1 MISALALARL
11 QLPATEAYLPAQEK
25 FNQLLTQ
32 LRAPQTQQMTHSQ
45 LEHLIETQGREVLRR
60 LLQGH
65 LDERAPGTSTIPVK
79 DALDRTRTHQRT
91 HTRQLESVFGT
102 VAVTRT
108 GYGGRAVESLHPL
121 DAALNLPEERYSHML
136 RRRAAE
142 TAAQTSFDEVVTTL
156 EQTTG
161 AQVPKRQVEQ
171 LVQRAAQDFDAFYQ
185 NQRTQTAQAV
195 RARGSILVLSSDGK
209 GVPMRRADLRPVTRE
224 AAAGR
229 EHKLAHRRSRGEKTG
244 TKRMGTVAAV
254 YTTEPFVRTPEEIMA
269 ELRAEEKVPPR
280 PRPEDKRVWASVEH
294 TPQEIIRQAFD
305 EAVRRDP
312 KQTKSWCALV
322 DGSRYQLNILRLV
335 ARDYRVELT
344 IVLDLIHVT
353 EYVWGAAWA
362 LFREGDPQA
371 EAWVRKRLLEILRG
385 RSSVVAAGLRRS
397 ATLRGLSKQERA
409 PLDRCANYLLK
420 YRDYLRYDE
429 YLAAG
434 LPIATGVIEGACRHL
449 VKDRM
454 EVTGARWGLHG
465 AEAVL
470 RLRSLRSSADFDEY
484 WEFHLQREY
493 QRHHTQHYAE
503 GKVPVLQLSA
513 NAAGKGTYLQLVK

>member
-1 MISALALARL
+1 MSALALARP
-11 QLPATEAYLPAQEK
+11 QLPAIEAYLPAQEK

-32 LRAPQTQQMTHSQ
+32 LRASETQQMTHSE
-45 LEHLIETQGREVLRR
+45 LENLIETEGREVLRR

-65 LDERAPGTSTIPVK
+65 LDERAPGTTTIPVV
-79 DALDRTRTHQRT
+79 DVRDRKHTHQRT
-91 HTRQLESVFGT
+91 HTRQLESLFGT
-102 VAVTRT
+102 VSITRT
-108 GYGGRAVESLHPL
+108 GYGGRQLESLHPL
-121 DAALNLPEERYSHML
+121 DAALNLPLERYSHTL

-171 LVQRAAQDFDAFYQ
+171 LVQRAAQDFDVFYQ
-185 NQRTQTAQAV
+185 NQRAQTAQAV
-195 RARGSILVLSSDGK
+195 RTRGSILILSSDGK
-209 GVPMRRADLRPVTRE
+209 GVPMRRASLRPVTRE
-224 AAAGR
+224 AAEGR

-254 YTTEPFVRTPEEIMA
+254 YTTQPFVRSPEEIMA
-269 ELRAEEKVPPR
+269 ELRAEEHVPPR

-305 EAVRRDP
+305 EARRRDP
-312 KQTKSWCALV
+312 EQTKRWCALV

-353 EYVWGAAWA
+353 EYVWSAAWA
-362 LFREGDPQA
+362 LFGEGDPHA

-385 RSSVVAAGLRRS
+385 NSSLVAAGLRRS
-397 ATLRGLSKQERA
+397 ATLRGLCQQERA

-420 YRDYLRYDE
+420 YRDYLHYDE

-454 EVTGARWGLHG
+454 EVTGARWGLTG

-484 WEFHLQREY
+484 WEFHLQQEY
-493 QRHHTQHYAE
+493 QRRHTTLYAK
-503 GKVPVLQLSA
+503 GKVPILQSSA